1 MLNTQPPTDP
11 QVEER
16 CVMRRDLTSDFIALL
31 CSVFRTYF
39 ICSLV
44 YVSSIISDTRI
55 MNCSVLEEDFLRRSY
70 RIRIFSVVQFY
81 LMQLY
86 MYRHI
91 IISIQGILWIACDLY
106 FLPLTNIGCSPY
118 STYN

>member
-44 YVSSIISDTRI
+44 YVSSIISDIRI

-86 MYRHI
+86 VPSYHN
-91 IISIQGILWIACDLY
+91 LY
-106 FLPLTNIGCSPY
+106 PRDTLDSL
-118 STYN
+118 